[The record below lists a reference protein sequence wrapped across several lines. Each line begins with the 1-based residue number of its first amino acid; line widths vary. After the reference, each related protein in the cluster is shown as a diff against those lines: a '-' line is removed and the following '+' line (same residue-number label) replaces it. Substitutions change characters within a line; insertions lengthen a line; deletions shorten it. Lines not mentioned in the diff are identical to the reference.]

1 MTQSEF
7 EAEALANGY
16 AAPVEVSKAVGYQMG
31 NHDHPFDAFA
41 LITAGQID
49 IGVAGVVASYR
60 AGEVFRLPRQTVHT
74 EAAIEHGVTYLAA
87 RRLAAA

>member
-7 EAEALANGY
+7 ETEALAKGY
-16 AAPVEVSKAVGYQMG
+16 AAPVEVSKEAGYQMG

-49 IGVAGVVASYR
+49 IGVAGVVSSYGV
-60 AGEVFRLPRQTVHT
+60 GEVFRLPRQTVHT
-74 EAAIEHGVTYLAA
+74 EAAMAHGVTYLAA
-87 RRLAAA
+87 RRLATA